1 MNKQNKD
8 QQNDSTGKE
17 RKHSEEETKIYLTSN
32 STLQTEEE
40 HRHDQQVDPTK
51 DKDISVSQDYLH
63 DIKAGKLTGRES
75 VDERS
80 INEEE
85 ENQSRH

>member
-1 MNKQNKD
+1 MKSKD
-8 QQNDSTGKE
+8 QQSKKIDKDRN
-17 RKHSEEETKIYLTSN
+17 HSEEETKIYLTSD

-40 HRHDQQVDPTK
+40 HRHDQQVDPSK
-51 DKDISVSQDYLH
+51 DKDISVSRDDLN

-80 INEEE
+80 ISEE
-85 ENQSRH
+85 

>member
-1 MNKQNKD
+1 MKSKQNKD
-8 QQNDSTGKE
+8 QQNSRTDKGRGQK
-17 RKHSEEETKIYLTSN
+17 EEETKIYLTSD

-40 HRHDQQVDPTK
+40 HRHDQQVDPSK
-51 DKDISVSQDYLH
+51 DKDISVSRDDLK

-80 INEEE
+80 ANEE
-85 ENQSRH
+85 

>member
-1 MNKQNKD
+1 MKSKRNKD
-8 QQNDSTGKE
+8 QQNSRTDKGRGQK
-17 RKHSEEETKIYLTSN
+17 EEETKIYLTSD

-40 HRHDQQVDPTK
+40 HRHDQQVDPSK
-51 DKDISVSQDYLH
+51 DKDISVSRDDLK

-80 INEEE
+80 ANEE
-85 ENQSRH
+85 

>member
-1 MNKQNKD
+1 MKSKQNKD
-8 QQNDSTGKE
+8 QQNSRTDKGRGQK
-17 RKHSEEETKIYLTSN
+17 EEETKIYLTSD

-40 HRHDQQVDPTK
+40 HRHDQQVDPSK
-51 DKDISVSQDYLH
+51 DKDISVSRDDLK

-80 INEEE
+80 VNEE
-85 ENQSRH
+85 